1 MAIALGRPMFINLNE
16 CNITA
21 PTDCDIPRD
30 RLKRVPVAR
39 TEWEEPTSMTERLQH
54 IKISRRWC
62 EIRELEDEGPIPQ
75 RPEKVKELHNFA
87 VNFRKTLPAIYR
99 TENPDTKWDAKYKF
113 VPIHREMLSFLVDSF
128 LMALH
133 RPYVFTREQSQRQV
147 YESSLAVLWSQ
158 ERLFEYLRTSPTHF
172 HIGSTFPTFD
182 AAVILAVVLV
192 SNPERYHSSF
202 SRAYQSL
209 KNALDRLT
217 SIGAHMR
224 LANTGAEILQ
234 TTLRRVVEAQE
245 RVGFNSTGDL
255 NVVQGHTLP
264 QLEKPRGTP
273 RSTSGSVS
281 SDSEPW
287 RFEVNPSAMEWT
299 TQNLDFSEF
308 DFSNL
313 EVPIPLKEL
322 LLDEEMATLQCLDHK
337 YDYNLWLPHQGLDQQ
352 PLMDVGENSLWNF
365 LSGGPAMNEDSNV

>member
-1 MAIALGRPMFINLNE
+1 MFINLKE
-16 CNITA
+16 CTVTA

-39 TEWEEPTSMTERLQH
+39 TELEEPTPITERLQH
-54 IKISRRWC
+54 VKISRRWC
-62 EIRELEDEGPIPQ
+62 EIRELEDEGPIPK
-75 RPEKVKELHNFA
+75 RPAKVKELHNFA
-87 VNFRKTLPAIYR
+87 INFRKTLPAFYR
-99 TENPDTKWDAKYKF
+99 TENPDTRWDAKHQI
-113 VPIHREMLSFLVDSF
+113 VPIHREMLSFLTDSF

-147 YESSLAVLWSQ
+147 YESSLAVLVSQ
-158 ERLFEYLRTSPTHF
+158 ERLFEYLRTSPTQF
-172 HIGSTFPTFD
+172 NIGSTFPTFD
-182 AAVILAVVLV
+182 AAVLLAVVLV

-209 KNALDRLT
+209 KNALERLT
-217 SIGAHMR
+217 SIGAHMK
-224 LANTGAEILQ
+224 LAKTGAEILQ

-245 RVGFNSTGDL
+245 RAGFPSPGDL
-255 NVVQGHTLP
+255 NVAQGHTSLS
-264 QLEKPRGTP
+264 QLEEPHGTP
-273 RSTSGSVS
+273 RSGSGSVS

-313 EVPIPLKEL
+313 EVPMPLKEL
-322 LLDEEMATLQCLDHK
+322 LLDEEMATLQGLDDK
-337 YDYNLWLPHQGLDQQ
+337 YDYNLWVPEQGLDQQ
-352 PLMDVGENSLWNF
+352 PLMDVEENSLWNF
-365 LSGGPAMNEDSNV
+365 LAGGPVLNEDSNV